1 MKTPEGKT
9 IIMTFHS
16 HPTTDMKMRW
26 IAKITF
32 PPGSTAE
39 TVLPITIVDGEEL
52 PVESGV
58 FEFAGQK
65 LTVKDGEASMTFAQ
79 FVAGKH
85 SVPIWLHRDGMKPI
99 PGVPTF
105 G

>member
-1 MKTPEGKT
+1 MVQQLAARYTMADAVEIRYMDAEGRA
-9 IIMTFHS
+9 H
-16 HPTTDMKMRW
+16 
-26 IAKITF
+26 
-32 PPGSTAE
+32 E
-39 TVLPITIVDGEEL
+39 TSDAVA
-52 PVESGV
+52 SGV

-65 LTVKDGEASMTFAQ
+65 LKVKDGEASMTFAQ

-85 SVPIWLHRDGMKPI
+85 SVPIWLHREGMKPI

>member
-9 IIMTFHS
+9 ISFMFHS
-16 HPTTDMKMRW
+16 HPTKDMKMRW
-26 IAKITF
+26 IARITF

-39 TVLPITIVDGEEL
+39 TVLPITIVDGEEH
-52 PVESGV
+52 PVASGV

-65 LTVKDGEASMTFAQ
+65 LMVKD
-79 FVAGKH
+79 VAGKH
-85 SVPIWLHRDGMKPI
+85 SVPIWLHREGMKPI